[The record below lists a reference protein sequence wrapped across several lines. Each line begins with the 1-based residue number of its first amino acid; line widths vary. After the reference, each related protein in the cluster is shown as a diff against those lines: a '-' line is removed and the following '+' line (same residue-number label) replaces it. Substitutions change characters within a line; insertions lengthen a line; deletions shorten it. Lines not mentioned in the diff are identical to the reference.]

1 MIDDKKVET
10 AEAYSEE
17 KIRELPDAKV
27 KDCLFLLMVTQQ
39 VILIL
44 SKLFP
49 SKSKNWKPQH
59 PSWWKKFLWS
69 AN

>member
-27 KDCLFLLMVTQQ
+27 KDCLFLLMVTHQ

-49 SKSKNWKPQH
+49 SKSKN
-59 PSWWKKFLWS
+59 
-69 AN
+69 